1 MHRLPKVG
9 AGVSMP
15 AALILGLLLGLTAA
29 SAGARELLVV
39 GAHFERVFER
49 RADGEFTGMGPDIVR
64 MVARRNKDTVRF
76 EIYPWAR
83 AQAMVAQGLADI
95 LVGPYKSA
103 ERLERMAF
111 SQSAFYRDDMVFY
124 ALAGAGHAWQGD
136 YAALEGKPIVVMN
149 GWAYG
154 PAFDAARP
162 RLRISVANNVENG
175 LLMLTYKHV
184 ALFASNRRNTEP
196 VLAALKLN
204 GQVLAL
210 PQVIQVQDGYFAFPK
225 RASHDPVRA
234 GFDTAFDAMID
245 SGELKRLG
253 LRYDVD
259 IP

>member
-1 MHRLPKVG
+1 MLKRSIP
-9 AGVSMP
+9 M
-15 AALILGLLLGLTAA
+15 LLLLAMAA
-29 SAGARELLVV
+29 GHACAREVLVV

-49 RADGEFTGMGPDIVR
+49 RADGEFVGMGPDIVR
-64 MVARRNKDTVRF
+64 QVARRTKDSVRF
-76 EIYPWAR
+76 ELYPWAR

-103 ERLERMAF
+103 ERLERMSF
-111 SQSAFYRDDMVFY
+111 SRSAFYRDDMVFY
-124 ALAGAGHAWQGD
+124 QLSGAGAAWQGD

-154 PAFDAARP
+154 TGFDAARP

-175 LLMLTYKHV
+175 LLMLKHKHV

-196 VLAALKLN
+196 VLAALKLG
-204 GQVLAL
+204 GQVEAL
-210 PQVIQVQDGYFAFPK
+210 GPVIEVQDGYFAFPK
-225 RASHDPVRA
+225 RPSHDALRA
-234 GFDTAFDAMID
+234 SFDAAFDAMIE

-253 LRYDVD
+253 QRHDVD

>member
-1 MHRLPKVG
+1 MHRLAKV
-9 AGVSMP
+9 ASATAML
-15 AALILGLLLGLTAA
+15 AIALAAA

-39 GAHFERVFER
+39 GAHFERVYER

-64 MVARRNKDTVRF
+64 MVARRNKDSVRF

-111 SQSAFYRDDMVFY
+111 SRSAFYRDDMVFY
-124 ALAGAGHAWQGD
+124 APAGSGHGWQGD
-136 YAALEGKPIVVMN
+136 YAALEGKSVVVMN

-154 PAFDAARP
+154 PGFDAARP
-162 RLRISVANNVENG
+162 RLRVSVANNVENG
-175 LLMLTYKHV
+175 LLMLTHKHV

-196 VLAALKLN
+196 VLAALKLG
-204 GQVLAL
+204 GQVVAL
-210 PQVIQVQDGYFAFPK
+210 PHVIEVQDGYFAFPK
-225 RASHDPVRA
+225 RPSHAPIRAS
-234 GFDTAFDAMID
+234 FDAAFDALIEN
-245 SGELKRLG
+245 GELKRLSQ
-253 LRYDVD
+253 RYDVD

>member
-1 MHRLPKVG
+1 MRRLLNPAV
-9 AGVSMP
+9 AL
-15 AALILGLLLGLTAA
+15 AALGLAPALLADG
-29 SAGARELLVV
+29 AGARELVVV

-76 EIYPWAR
+76 ELYPWAR

-111 SQSAFYRDDMVFY
+111 SHSAFYRDDMVFY
-124 ALAGAGHAWQGD
+124 TLAGAGHGWQGD
-136 YAALEGKPIVVMN
+136 YATLEGKSIVVMN

-154 PAFDAARP
+154 AGFDAARP

-175 LLMLTYKHV
+175 LLMLTYRH
-184 ALFASNRRNTEP
+184 
-196 VLAALKLN
+196 LN
-204 GQVLAL
+204 GVVLAL

-225 RASHDPVRA
+225 RASHDPIRA
-234 GFDTAFDAMID
+234 SFDAAFDALIE
-245 SGELKRLG
+245 SGELKRLSQ
-253 LRYDVD
+253 RYDVD

>member
-1 MHRLPKVG
+1 M
-9 AGVSMP
+9 MM
-15 AALILGLLLGLTAA
+15 ALTGRTVLRALLLLSAMAGGH
-29 SAGARELLVV
+29 AGARELVVV

-49 RADGEFTGMGPDIVR
+49 RADGEFVGMGPDIVR
-64 MVARRNKDTVRF
+64 QIARRNKDTVRF
-76 EIYPWAR
+76 ELYPWAR
-83 AQAMVAQGLADI
+83 AQAMVVQGLADI

-111 SQSAFYRDDMVFY
+111 SRSPFYRDDLVFY
-124 ALAGAGHAWQGD
+124 QLAGAGTAWQGD

-154 PAFDAARP
+154 AGFDAARP

-196 VLAALKLN
+196 VLAALKLG
-204 GQVLAL
+204 GQVDALA
-210 PQVIQVQDGYFAFPK
+210 QVIGVQDGYFGFPK
-225 RASHDPVRA
+225 RPSHDALRA
-234 GFDTAFDAMID
+234 SFDAAFDALIE

-253 LRYDVD
+253 QRHDVD